1 MLLNRGGGIM
11 FVVLRLLFLLIV
23 FVSNLI
29 YANNILINKPLS
41 TLDTRYQYTY
51 DLLSLIM
58 SVTPEFGNEKLE
70 KSLTYMTR
78 SRTLHELIS
87 GEYIHV
93 MAEAPQPEWDEKLIV
108 VPIPIR
114 KGIQGFRLFIVNEKS
129 AMLMNDINALD
140 DLLLLS
146 TGSGRNWSTKRVM
159 EKAGFNVVTGSNYN
173 GLFGMLSKNRFLTF
187 ARGINEVYEE
197 VASQQSSFP
206 NIRVDENIL
215 LYLPLATYF
224 YISPKKPLIA
234 ERIKVGLLRLIDSGA
249 FNAFFY
255 KNYCSSILKAEISKR
270 KIFSIPNEF
279 ISKERMLSLVNDD
292 FLVNTDL
299 NFNQLCR

>member
-1 MLLNRGGGIM
+1 M
-11 FVVLRLLFLLIV
+11 FFMVRLFILSLV
-23 FVSNLI
+23 FFSSLI

-58 SVTPEFGNEKLE
+58 SVTPEFGDEKLE
-70 KSLTYMTR
+70 KSLAYMTR

-114 KGIQGFRLFIVNEKS
+114 KGLQGFRLFIVNEKS
-129 AMLMNDINALD
+129 KKLMDDINELD

-146 TGSGRNWSTKRVM
+146 TGSGRNWSSKRVM
-159 EKAGFNVVTGSNYN
+159 EEAGFNVVTGSNYN

-197 VASQQSSFP
+197 VAAQKSTFP
-206 NIRVDENIL
+206 NLRVDENVL

-224 YISPKKPLIA
+224 YVSPKKPLIA
-234 ERIKVGLLRLIDSGA
+234 ERIKVGLLRLIESGA
-249 FNAFFY
+249 FNEFFY
-255 KNYCSSILKAEISKR
+255 KNHCESILKAQISKR
-270 KIFSIPNEF
+270 KIFRIQNQF
-279 ISKERMLSLVNDD
+279 ISKGRMLSLVNED

-299 NFNQLCR
+299 NFSQLCR

>member
-1 MLLNRGGGIM
+1 M
-11 FVVLRLLFLLIV
+11 FFVLRLFIILIV
-23 FVSNLI
+23 FSSNLI

-58 SVTPEFGNEKLE
+58 SVTPEFGDEKLE

-78 SRTLHELIS
+78 IRTLHELIS

-129 AMLMNDINALD
+129 KKLMDDINELD

-159 EKAGFNVVTGSNYN
+159 EDGGFNVVTGSNYN

-197 VASQQSSFP
+197 VASQKSTFP
-206 NIRVDENIL
+206 NLWVDENVL

-224 YISPKKPLIA
+224 YVSPKKPLIA
-234 ERIKVGLLRLIDSGA
+234 ERIKVGLLRLIESGA
-249 FNAFFY
+249 FNEFFY
-255 KNYCSSILKAEISKR
+255 KSHCESILKAQISKR
-270 KIFSIPNEF
+270 KTFRISNKF

-292 FLVNTDL
+292 FLVNTEL